1 MEEQLTWATAVRKVA
16 DLIHWEQNPR
26 KIAEKDFEK
35 LKARIKLRGFHDVI
49 KIDTENVILS
59 GNMRKDALEALG
71 IEEVN
76 VLVPS
81 RALTTEEKV
90 VIALESNRN
99 DGEDDGD
106 KLMELGVTNLF
117 EAGYDE
123 AELSEIFDHIDT
135 DEGGFNEKKAVEDAQ
150 KQVEVKKGDIYRMGD
165 HVLMIGDSTNPEDV
179 TKLMGGGAAQMIY
192 CDPPYNIGLDYS
204 KGIGTTGKYQGV
216 GKADLDDSKSDEGY
230 STFVEATIRN
240 AVEHAD
246 ENTHVFYWCD
256 ERYIWVFQTLF
267 EAYGVA
273 NKRVCLWIKN
283 NQNPTP
289 GVAFNKAYEPCV
301 YGTIGR
307 PYLNP
312 NIRNLN
318 EIMDKEIGAGNQ
330 THEDILD
337 LFTIWLSKRDNATE
351 YEHPTQKPTSLHEKP
366 LKRCT
371 APGDT
376 VLDLFGGSGST
387 LMACEQL
394 KRKSRLME
402 TNPIFGQVIKNRWE
416 AFTGRKA
423 EKIEG

>member
-1 MEEQLTWATAVRKVA
+1 MEDTLTWATGTRRVA
-16 DLIHWEQNPR
+16 DLIHWDKNPR
-26 KIAEKDFEK
+26 KISDKDFAK
-35 LKARIKLRGFHDVI
+35 LKERIQARGFHDVI

-99 DGEDDGD
+99 DGEDDGE

-123 AELSEIFDHIDT
+123 AELSEIFDSIDT
-135 DEGGFNEKKAVEDAQ
+135 DEGGFNEKEAVEEAK
-150 KQVEVKKGDIYRMGD
+150 KQVDVKTGEIYKMGD

-179 TKLMGGGAAQMIY
+179 DKLMNGEVASMIY

-204 KGIGTTGKYQGV
+204 KGIGTQGKYQGV
-216 GKADLDDSKSDEGY
+216 SKADLDDSKTDKNY
-230 STFVEATIRN
+230 SAFVEATIRN
-240 AVEHAD
+240 AVGHAA
-246 ENTHVFYWCD
+246 ESAHVFYWCD

-289 GVAFNKAYEPCV
+289 QVAFNKAYEPCV

-312 NIRNLN
+312 GIRNLN
-318 EIMDKEIGAGNQ
+318 EIMDKEVGAGNE
-330 THEDILD
+330 THADIFD
-337 LFTIWLSKRDNATE
+337 LFNIWLTKRDSGTD
-351 YEHPTQKPTSLHEKP
+351 YEHPTQKPVNLHEKP

-371 APGDT
+371 APGDI
-376 VLDLFGGSGST
+376 VIDLFGGSGST

-394 KRKSRLME
+394 KRKARLME

-416 AFTGRKA
+416 AYTGKKA
-423 EKIEG
+423 ERIGG